1 MLYSIAHCFFNI
13 KENIPYSSWLL
24 FSENKI
30 ESSEDIT
37 YIQRKECDNKEIRFT
52 VNNSKNKTILFP
64 KTEKIYVGEQ
74 LLYQYCATVLLMKGV
89 LHLHSSFAL
98 YNGKALIFAGPSGVG
113 KTTQAELWRDFQDAL
128 IVNGDACLLRQMD
141 AGQWWAF
148 GTPIHGSSLYCEN
161 EKAPIAAIITLEQGE
176 ENVLT
181 RMDDFSALSYCLP
194 EFYRPKMDEETEE
207 TFWDSVDSLFR
218 SVPVYH
224 LVCRPDQEATE
235 IVKKEIFDV

>member
-1 MLYSIAHCFFNI
+1 MICSLGNFFVSI
-13 KENIPYSSWLL
+13 
-24 FSENKI
+24 
-30 ESSEDIT
+30 
-37 YIQRKECDNKEIRFT
+37 
-52 VNNSKNKTILFP
+52 NSKNVSSFWHRFSVKQSDIM
-64 KTEKIYVGEQ
+64 EDINYVREEHKGSN
-74 LLYQYCATVLLMKGV
+74 LYFTSSGYEPCSVSFSEEEDKSIVEEMAYRFCANVLMTKGI
-89 LHLHSSFAL
+89 LHLHSSFVL
-98 YNGKALIFAGPSGVG
+98 YEDKALIFTGPSGIG

-128 IVNGDACLLRQMD
+128 IVNGDACLLRQMED
-141 AGQWWAF
+141 GQWWAF
-148 GTPIHGSSLYCEN
+148 GTPIHGSSPYCEN

-194 EFYRPKMDEETEE
+194 EFYRPKMDEKTEE

-224 LVCRPDQEATE
+224 LVCRPDREATE